1 MHIEPGLVDSAKL
14 TLSYATA
21 TGALGYAAK
30 LALDA
35 IKQDGVAALLQRSA
49 IAALLVFCSFEVL
62 PHAPVGVSE
71 LHLILGTSL
80 LLVLGAA
87 PAAIGLAAGLL
98 LQGLFFQPQDLP
110 QFGANV
116 STLLL
121 PLFACAGLARRLIPA
136 HTAYVDIGYSQALKL
151 SLAYQGGIVA
161 WVAFWAFYG
170 QGFGA
175 AQFASVAS
183 FGAAYLSIVM
193 IEPLIDLGLL
203 ALAKRLQGLRTSA
216 ALNRR
221 LFSAA

>member
-183 FGAAYLSIVM
+183 FAASYMSIVLV
-193 IEPLIDLGLL
+193 EPLIDLGLL

>member
-203 ALAKRLQGLRTSA
+203 GLAKRMQGLRASG